1 MAVAELNPGTVT
13 PQHHDTV
20 PAGFIISQEL
30 EANTLVKAGTTVS
43 YAVSLGPEGKR
54 FIGAVNTTFQLI
66 AAGEEPVPA
75 QVNVMVRLKQDNNG
89 EAVYKTLMEART
101 LVADE
106 VLPIDFP
113 SMEGIPGVEYGEVE
127 VVNIENGMVMQSY
140 PVAFFEAE

>member
-1 MAVAELNPGTVT
+1 
-13 PQHHDTV
+13 
-20 PAGFIISQEL
+20 
-30 EANTLVKAGTTVS
+30 
-43 YAVSLGPEGKR
+43 
-54 FIGAVNTTFQLI
+54 
-66 AAGEEPVPA
+66 
-75 QVNVMVRLKQDNNG
+75 MVRLKQDNNG